1 MVSIFRYSEISEAN
15 ASILNPL
22 SESKLL
28 QLGDICRLSSG
39 MTQLDLAC
47 GKGEMICRFADR
59 HGISGNGIDIYPPF
73 IEAARQRAAELG
85 VSASV
90 TFQVADA
97 ASESSGASYDLVS
110 CIGATWIG
118 GGLPG
123 TLELMKPRLS
133 PGGSIL
139 VGEVFWAAEP
149 DPDLRREQE
158 ALQSF
163 SDLAGTLERIEAA
176 GLELAEMVLANQD
189 DWDRY
194 QSSQWLAAHE
204 WIAANPDDPD
214 VEEIG
219 RMTAEFRRAYL
230 SGLRSVMG
238 WGVFVLKEA

>member
-1 MVSIFRYSEISEAN
+1 VVSIFRYSEISEAN

-47 GKGEMICRFADR
+47 GKGEMLCRFAHR
-59 HGISGNGIDIYPPF
+59 HGLTGTGIDIYPPF
-73 IEAARQRAAELG
+73 IEAARLRAAELG
-85 VSASV
+85 VSDSV
-90 TFQVADA
+90 AFQVADA
-97 ASESSGASYDLVS
+97 ASDSSGATYDLVS

-118 GGLPG
+118 GGLSG
-123 TLELMKPRLS
+123 TLEMMTQRLS

-158 ALQSF
+158 ALQTF
-163 SDLAGTLERIEAA
+163 SDLTGTVDRIEAA
-176 GLELAEMVLANQD
+176 GLELVEMVLANQD

-204 WIAANPDDPD
+204 WARANPDDPD
-214 VEEIG
+214 LEEIQ
-219 RMTAEFRRAYL
+219 RMTAEFRRSYL
-230 SGLRSVMG
+230 SDLRASMG
-238 WGVFVLKEA
+238 WGVFVLQEA